1 HARAR
6 VAIRPV
12 TLQTDVVYVPAKAR
26 TRPGEVVEQTPRK
39 GFLSANGTVRL
50 WVAAAKAVLVP
61 NLVGSSLPAARERS
75 RKLKLR
81 LKIQYGDGPEGT
93 VVEQSPDAGIACEH

>member
-1 HARAR
+1 VQQA
-6 VAIRPV
+6 
-12 TLQTDVVYVPAKAR
+12 
-26 TRPGEVVEQTPRK
+26 PRR

-50 WVAAAKAVLVP
+50 WVSAAQDGLVP

-81 LKIQYGDGPEGT
+81 LKIVYGDGPEGT
-93 VVEQSPDAGIACEH
+93 VVKQSVEAGVAARPGLPLTLLVGKGGSTS